1 MKALV
6 QAITALVVP
15 AAMFAQGGAEIVHLP
30 DYLPVR
36 DLVASQRVRTQVVEK
51 RMLEDRT
58 EFTVVMTDDKGRT
71 IGGYAAPYL
80 QAGQDAAQ
88 LWREYVTTYL
98 ATPTT
103 DDRLKVREERRAGDE
118 KFAVA
123 FVLDHSPSMTMP
135 RAIRMQR
142 AVQQALTNFEQD
154 DFVSIV
160 KFTSRVKTEV
170 PLTSKKESYLEEFK
184 VNGINVRNDGTA
196 IYDATREGLEQLA
209 EAPSGVH
216 KILIVFTDGEDNSS
230 SATLNQVKDEAK
242 SQGATVYAVTYG
254 VADDQPLVDLAEAT
268 GGRVHRLHDVHDFE
282 GVFLG
287 IYSGLRHSYIV
298 SVDHKN
304 SSRGVDLFTGA
315 IEPTTTGYAALN
327 ASELLPLMPQDKI
340 DVDEQLTTSE
350 RLAVDV
356 NLAYMETADVHP
368 ADASVIDA
376 MATLMIQRSDISV
389 EILND
394 DRTVDGNETMR
405 RTQAVR
411 ELLVRR
417 GVDPRRVQ
425 GFGES
430 RMDQSSPR
438 QSGAEKRTTFV
449 FTKM

>member
-1 MKALV
+1 MKAFV

-15 AAMFAQGGAEIVHLP
+15 ATMFAQGGAEIVHLP

-209 EAPSGVH
+209 EAPAGVH

-242 SQGATVYAVTYG
+242 SQGAWWTLQRQL
-254 VADDQPLVDLAEAT
+254 VAGFTACMTCTISKAYFLASIRACGT
-268 GGRVHRLHDVHDFE
+268 
-282 GVFLG
+282 
-287 IYSGLRHSYIV
+287 
-298 SVDHKN
+298 
-304 SSRGVDLFTGA
+304 
-315 IEPTTTGYAALN
+315 
-327 ASELLPLMPQDKI
+327 
-340 DVDEQLTTSE
+340 
-350 RLAVDV
+350 
-356 NLAYMETADVHP
+356 
-368 ADASVIDA
+368 
-376 MATLMIQRSDISV
+376 ATLFQSTTKTAAVVLTCSQVPLSQRQRD
-389 EILND
+389 
-394 DRTVDGNETMR
+394 T
-405 RTQAVR
+405 
-411 ELLVRR
+411 
-417 GVDPRRVQ
+417 PH
-425 GFGES
+425 
-430 RMDQSSPR
+430 
-438 QSGAEKRTTFV
+438 
-449 FTKM
+449 